1 MLWEVITAPLMS
13 PSGRDTTIGH
23 WQWLGARRLETSRT
37 HANICIMSS
46 VSCPQYLVMPQSTV
60 LT

>member
-1 MLWEVITAPLMS
+1 MLCEVITAPLMS

-23 WQWLGARRLETSRT
+23 WQWLGARRLETRRI
-37 HANICIMSS
+37 HANIRSN
-46 VSCPQYLVMPQSTV
+46 VSCTRYLVIPQSRV